1 MGLHPGEPVADLGL
15 SRGQDLL
22 GVVRVVAREEREP
35 GLFVTGLVVFLLSQR
50 ALVRG
55 LLAGAVKQ

>member
-1 MGLHPGEPVADLGL
+1 VDVGLGYVEVTMGLHPGEPVADLGL

-35 GLFVTGLVVFLLSQR
+35 GLFVTGLT
-50 ALVRG
+50 
-55 LLAGAVKQ
+55 AGG